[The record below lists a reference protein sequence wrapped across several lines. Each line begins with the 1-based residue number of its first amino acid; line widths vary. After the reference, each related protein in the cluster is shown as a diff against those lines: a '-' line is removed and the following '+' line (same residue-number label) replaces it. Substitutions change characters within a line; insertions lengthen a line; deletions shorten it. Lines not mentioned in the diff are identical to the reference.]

1 MRTIRA
7 LAVSVP
13 LLLCLAACGDDGGSG
28 NADGGGEADVPAEG
42 EWNGDLTVYV
52 PAAAGGGFDIM
63 VRGMQ
68 DQMAEALGSS
78 VVVTNVTGA
87 SGAIAAAEMLDQPT
101 DGTSMMVVSRSISSV
116 PYSGSPEID
125 PVVDFAPLGVTVQ
138 DVSSLTVRSDAPYQ
152 SVEEF
157 IDYAEQNPGEIQ
169 IGHSGVGSVWHAAG
183 LLLEDA
189 AGVEFSFVP
198 YDGGAASNA
207 ALLAGEIDA
216 VLNGPSE
223 TRPITDGGDAV
234 TLGVLGDERS
244 ATLPD
249 VPTLQEEGIDVTYYV
264 WRGYVVS
271 AETPEAIQEELAAR
285 LEQAATSDEY
295 VSAMEEVGFE
305 TTWIPAGEFGDLIA
319 EEDELVRELF
329 EGEDFMTTMPERLSE

>member
-7 LAVSVP
+7 LALSVP
-13 LLLCLAACGDDGGSG
+13 LLLVATACGDDGG
-28 NADGGGEADVPAEG
+28 GESAGEDAEVPAEG

-87 SGAIAAAEMLDQPT
+87 SGAIAAAELLEQPT

-138 DVSSLTVRSDAPYQ
+138 DVSSLTVSADAPYQ

-157 IDYAEQNPGEIQ
+157 IEYARENPGEVQ

-183 LLLEDA
+183 LLLEEA
-189 AGVEFSFVP
+189 ADVEFSFVP
-198 YDGGAASNA
+198 YDGGSASNA

-271 AETPEAIQEELAAR
+271 AETPEPIQEELATR

-305 TTWIPAGEFGDLIA
+305 TTWIPADEFAELIA

>member
-13 LLLCLAACGDDGGSG
+13 LLLCVAACGDDGGNG
-28 NADGGGEADVPAEG
+28 NGENAEVPAEG

-68 DQMAEALGSS
+68 DQLAQTLGSS

-87 SGAIAAAEMLDQPT
+87 SGAIAAAEMLDQPV

-116 PYSGSPEID
+116 PYSGSPDID
-125 PVVDFAPLGVTVQ
+125 PVEDFAPLGVTVQ
-138 DVSSLTVRSDAPYQ
+138 DVSALTVRADAPYQ

-157 IDYAEQNPGEIQ
+157 IEYAEQNPGEVQ

-198 YDGGAASNA
+198 YDGGSASNA

-234 TLGVLGDERS
+234 TLGILGDERS
-244 ATLPD
+244 PSLPD
-249 VPTLQEEGIDVTYYV
+249 VPTLQEEGVDVTYYV

-271 AETPEAIQEELAAR
+271 AETPEPIQEELAAR

-295 VSAMEEVGFE
+295 VSAMQDVGFD
-305 TTWIPAGEFGDLIA
+305 TTWIPADEFAQLIV